1 MPQTSYAAFN
11 YVCTEPASGLVHLM
25 WLLQV
30 LLGACFVLLKSRC
43 WDFGGRLKFLHT
55 ILVPTDVTPILI
67 LCLHTTV
74 TLLQVYLGAM
84 GDAHIYASLPIQ
96 LNSVVSGDLLF
107 DQLQENLFIMT
118 QSMVRAI
125 KCLPQKLWKNLR
137 SRQTAEESDGGGRG
151 MVCIARCVL
160 GSSCLPVQ
168 LTRPGPDLLQK
179 L

>member
-1 MPQTSYAAFN
+1 M
-11 YVCTEPASGLVHLM
+11 
-25 WLLQV
+25 
-30 LLGACFVLLKSRC
+30 
-43 WDFGGRLKFLHT
+43 HT

-125 KCLPQKLWKNLR
+125 KCLPQK
-137 SRQTAEESDGGGRG
+137 
-151 MVCIARCVL
+151 
-160 GSSCLPVQ
+160 P
-168 LTRPGPDLLQK
+168 
-179 L
+179 